1 MATRNRVKD
10 TDVDIVAFVEKG
22 VRQGLKPA
30 KIRRQMQEIPRFGG
44 RIPEPRALQRLVADL
59 TEIHGGNP
67 KKVGVLDEP
76 FEWNRLE
83 VYGLPLEAS
92 SYILDIWVE
101 QIEAL
106 PHVPELLKAW
116 FPNSG
121 NRNVISLKELYK
133 RFHVTAREARW
144 WWRIH
149 QVDPDL
155 DSTGVVAL
163 AKCYLSKEYYRDV
176 IGLPL
181 ILSDLDAMLAYR
193 PWASNTNSE
202 RYRSAVADGRI
213 PRLQELK
220 LSEAEYESAFG
231 RMPFDNKHRNYVFRL
246 ISTDVMLDIFD
257 TEEGTYERKH

>member
-1 MATRNRVKD
+1 MATRNRVRD

-44 RIPEPRALQRLVADL
+44 RIPETRALQRLVADL

-83 VYGLPLEAS
+83 VYGLPWEAS
-92 SYILDIWVE
+92 SYILDIWVD
-101 QIEAL
+101 QIENLVHL
-106 PHVPELLKAW
+106 PKFLEI
-116 FPNSG
+116 FPISG
-121 NRNVISLKELYK
+121 YPDVISHEELYK
-133 RFHVTAREARW
+133 RFPVTARAARW

-155 DSTGVVAL
+155 DSVGVVAL
-163 AKCYLSKEYYRDV
+163 AKCFRGKEYYRDV